1 MDKDVIQTMQKK
13 TLDVMSEKWEISR
26 KRIRNYNSMTKI
38 FTRVWE
44 KDKVRKIKTA
54 KNREYKERKEEGE

>member
-1 MDKDVIQTMQKK
+1 MIQTMQKK

>member
-1 MDKDVIQTMQKK
+1 MQKK